1 MYIFI
6 FNISSNFIVLMHMII
21 KKNSHF
27 FIYFQVITT
36 YYFIFIHLIP
46 ELYVFISFIFH
57 FRMKIVNSLYLAMH
71 VI

>member
-1 MYIFI
+1 
-6 FNISSNFIVLMHMII
+6 MHMII
-21 KKNSHF
+21 KINSHF

-36 YYFIFIHLIP
+36 YYFIFIHPSDKIP

-57 FRMKIVNSLYLAMH
+57 FRMKIVNSLYSAMH